1 LHKADSE
8 REKRERVTPRRYL
21 QINIKTS
28 CGQQM
33 NISKIDEIANV
44 VDAIDT
50 TQLDRINYD
59 LVQLLKE
66 KLDQVA
72 NEAQDNERPSPRA

>member
-1 LHKADSE
+1 
-8 REKRERVTPRRYL
+8 
-21 QINIKTS
+21 
-28 CGQQM
+28 M
-33 NISKIDEIANV
+33 NISKIDEITNV
-44 VDAIDT
+44 ADAIDT

-72 NEAQDNERPSPRA
+72 NEAQDNEKPSPRA